1 MLVREK
7 SSREPE
13 SKFLLRAFV
22 VWLVF
27 ITVESVLGTLR
38 VLFLEPRMGAEPAQ
52 WTGFVIGSAALLIV
66 SYLLIEWIRIP
77 RWAALLEIGMLWVA
91 LTFSFEM
98 AIGYMRGRSW
108 QSLLAGYD
116 NRAWRADGNSTGAA
130 VICSADCRIAKKLP
144 GPVPPGLKRP
154 RRPSFLEEPL

>member
-1 MLVREK
+1 MPARQK
-7 SSREPE
+7 SLREPQ
-13 SKFLLRAFV
+13 SKLLLRALA

-52 WTGFVIGSAALLIV
+52 WTGFVTGSAALLIV
-66 SYLLIEWIRIP
+66 AYLLIEWIHAG
-77 RWAALLEIGMLWVA
+77 RWAELLEIGVLWVV

-116 NRAWRADGNSTGAA
+116 IAHGGLMAIALVLVLFAPLIAAWLRSSKVSNQD
-130 VICSADCRIAKKLP
+130 
-144 GPVPPGLKRP
+144 
-154 RRPSFLEEPL
+154 

>member
-1 MLVREK
+1 MNSLTG
-7 SSREPE
+7 PQ
-13 SKFLLRAFV
+13 SKFRLRALV

-52 WTGFVIGSAALLIV
+52 WTGFVTGSAALLIV
-66 SYLLIEWIRIP
+66 AYLLIEWIRIP
-77 RWAALLEIGMLWVA
+77 RWVALLEIGLLWVA

-98 AIGYMRGRSW
+98 AIGFIRGRSW

-116 NRAWRADGNSTGAA
+116 IAHGGLMAIALVLVLFAPLIAAWLRSSTAPA
-130 VICSADCRIAKKLP
+130 IQD
-144 GPVPPGLKRP
+144 
-154 RRPSFLEEPL
+154 

>member
-1 MLVREK
+1 MPTSQK
-7 SSREPE
+7 SLSEPQG
-13 SKFLLRAFV
+13 KFLLRALV

-52 WTGFVIGSAALLIV
+52 WTGFVTGSAALLIIV
-66 SYLLIEWIRIP
+66 YLLIEWIQIP
-77 RWAALLEIGMLWVA
+77 RWAALMEIGMLWVA

-98 AIGYMRGRSW
+98 AIGYIRGRSW

-116 NRAWRADGNSTGAA
+116 IAHGGLMAIALVLVLFAPLIAAWLRSSKAPAIQD
-130 VICSADCRIAKKLP
+130 
-144 GPVPPGLKRP
+144 
-154 RRPSFLEEPL
+154 

>member
-1 MLVREK
+1 MQPTGQK
-7 SSREPE
+7 SLTEPQGR
-13 SKFLLRAFV
+13 FLLRALA

-52 WTGFVIGSAALLIV
+52 WTGFVTGSAALLIV
-66 SYLLIEWIRIP
+66 AYLLIEWIHAG
-77 RWAALLEIGMLWVA
+77 RWAELLEIGMLWVV

-98 AIGYMRGRSW
+98 VIGYMRGRSW

-116 NRAWRADGNSTGAA
+116 IAHGGLMAIALVLLLFAPLIAAWLRNSKTAA
-130 VICSADCRIAKKLP
+130 IQTKAN
-144 GPVPPGLKRP
+144 
-154 RRPSFLEEPL
+154 

>member
-1 MLVREK
+1 VPARQKSLRE
-7 SSREPE
+7 SE

-22 VWLVF
+22 AWLVF

-52 WTGFVIGSAALLIV
+52 WTGLVTGSAALLIV
-66 SYLLIEWIRIP
+66 AYLLFEWIRVP

-91 LTFSFEM
+91 LTFAFEM

-108 QSLLAGYD
+108 RSQLAGYD
-116 NRAWRADGNSTGAA
+116 IAHGGTMAIALVLVLFAPLIAAWLRSSKVSNQD
-130 VICSADCRIAKKLP
+130 
-144 GPVPPGLKRP
+144 
-154 RRPSFLEEPL
+154 